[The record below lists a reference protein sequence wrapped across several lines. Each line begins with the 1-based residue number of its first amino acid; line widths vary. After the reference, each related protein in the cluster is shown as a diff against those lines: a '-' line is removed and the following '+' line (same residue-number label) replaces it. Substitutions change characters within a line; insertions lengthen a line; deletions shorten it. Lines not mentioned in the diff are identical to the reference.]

1 MVRKENRIASRA
13 SRAAATPDCY
23 TGAARE
29 VGQHTGLQRRG
40 ARYYLRVRVP
50 EPLRPLVGKREVTKA
65 LGTADYRT
73 AVERLHQARVEV
85 DALFKA
91 ARRQLARAEAEAA
104 PEPSQQVVVEAVRGW
119 LAKAERAALACPLPP
134 DQAQDILDS
143 TRLDAAAFGSA
154 DAVEDPSI
162 QGLAREIV
170 EALGYRLRDGSPA
183 FWLAASLTARA
194 G

>member
-1 MVRKENRIASRA
+1 MVLKENRIASRV
-13 SRAAATPDCY
+13 SRAAATPDCS
-23 TGAARE
+23 TAAARD

-104 PEPSQQVVVEAVRGW
+104 PEPSEQVVVEAVRGW
-119 LAKAERAALACPLPP
+119 LAKAQRAAPAWPPLPRP
-134 DQAQDILDS
+134 
-143 TRLDAAAFGSA
+143 T
-154 DAVEDPSI
+154 
-162 QGLAREIV
+162 QG
-170 EALGYRLRDGSPA
+170 
-183 FWLAASLTARA
+183 
-194 G
+194 